1 MSRSI
6 DYRINDLIN
15 EYLDY
20 KGYTHTV
27 EAFSEER
34 ETRKEPISGANN
46 GTSPEQEKHG
56 KIKVCDFFDDLH
68 HLVFIILHIRMIY

>member
-15 EYLDY
+15 EYLEY

-27 EAFSEER
+27 ETFSEER
-34 ETRKEPISGANN
+34 ETRREPISNTIN
-46 GTSPEQEKHG
+46 GNSQEDEKS
-56 KIKVCDFFDDLH
+56 KQIKVMNSCK
-68 HLVFIILHIRMIY
+68 

>member
-27 EAFSEER
+27 ETFSEER
-34 ETRKEPISGANN
+34 ETRREPISNTIN
-46 GTSPEQEKHG
+46 GDSQEQAKFKH
-56 KIKVCDFFDDLH
+56 IKVLDSFENL
-68 HLVFIILHIRMIY
+68 LIIVS